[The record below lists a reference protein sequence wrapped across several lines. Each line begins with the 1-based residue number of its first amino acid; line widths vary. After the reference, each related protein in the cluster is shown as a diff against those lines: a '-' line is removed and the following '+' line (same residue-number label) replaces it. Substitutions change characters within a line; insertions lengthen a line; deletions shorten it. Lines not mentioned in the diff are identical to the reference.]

1 MGFELAHTT
10 FIYTLLKVC
19 YNLIRESFVNLWGA
33 NMNITDMKCKIES
46 EKKGELKNAMENI
59 VYDAIQKGKEYIS
72 IEHIYKMLDV
82 RKIKSNDREIIEIVK
97 SFGCSVVKIRKK
109 IYILLEEKDKN
120 TIFRSL
126 KQELISEILIIICA
140 ILGLIMTS
148 SIFLKAVKGV
158 SNGASGIAW
167 DIKIVG
173 CIIVLA
179 VIYLCLSIKRI
190 IDIIKMKDDELKEI

>member
-1 MGFELAHTT
+1 
-10 FIYTLLKVC
+10 
-19 YNLIRESFVNLWGA
+19 
-33 NMNITDMKCKIES
+33 MNITDMKCKIES
-46 EKKGELKNAMENI
+46 EKKGKLKNAVEII

-72 IEHIYKMLDV
+72 IEHIYRMLDV
-82 RKIKSNDREIIEIVK
+82 RKIKANDREIIEIVK

-126 KQELISEILIIICA
+126 KEELISEILKIICPV
-140 ILGLIMTS
+140 LGVIMML
-148 SIFLKAVKGV
+148 SIFLKMVNV
-158 SNGASGIAW
+158 ISNEAYSITG
-167 DIKIVG
+167 DIRIVG
-173 CIIVLA
+173 ISVVT